1 MPPQSNYNGWK
12 HETGD
17 ALVNAEHN
25 VVLRPA
31 TEADIP
37 AVLAVTRAA
46 YEPYIGRLNPPSGV
60 LTENATGVRH
70 YLEHGGVIV
79 AVAGTEIVGVV
90 RYESYEDHVYL
101 GRLAVLPSWQ
111 GRGIGRRLVAAVEEW
126 TLLLG
131 LDEVQLNVRLE
142 LTGNHDLYRRLGFVE
157 DGLETFAR
165 APGRSFMKMKK
176 VLCGQ

>member
-1 MPPQSNYNGWK
+1 MHK
-12 HETGD
+12 TGD
-17 ALVNAEHN
+17 VQVNAEHD
-25 VVLRPA
+25 VVLRLA

-46 YEPYIGRLNPPSGV
+46 YEPYIRRLDPPSGV
-60 LTENATGVRH
+60 LSETAAGVRH

-131 LDEVQLNVRLE
+131 LDEVRLNVRLE
-142 LTGNHDLYRRLGFVE
+142 LTGNHDLYTHFGFVE
-157 DGLETFAR
+157 DGLEAFAR
-165 APGRSFMKMKK
+165 APGRSYMKMKK
-176 VLCGQ
+176 VLRGQ